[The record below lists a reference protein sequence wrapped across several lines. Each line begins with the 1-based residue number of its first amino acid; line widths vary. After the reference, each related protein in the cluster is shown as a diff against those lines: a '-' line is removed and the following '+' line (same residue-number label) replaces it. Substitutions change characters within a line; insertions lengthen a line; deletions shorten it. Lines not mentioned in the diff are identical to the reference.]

1 MNEINIIRAKPG
13 HETLMANYFAVNEQH
28 LQPWSPRVPR
38 NYHSVETW
46 KQRLKERELEFKSD
60 QSVHFIGTDEQQ
72 SHVIG
77 SCSISNIVRGV
88 MQACHMG
95 YSIAE
100 RYQGQGY
107 MKCIVQFA
115 IKYAF
120 EELRLHRIMANH
132 MPANKRSEALLQNLG
147 FECEGVAKSYIL
159 INGRWEDHV
168 LNSLINP
175 DQRR

>member
-1 MNEINIIRAKPG
+1 MNEIKIIRAKPG
-13 HETLMANYFAVNEQH
+13 HETIMAKYFAVNEQH

-38 NYHSVETW
+38 NYQSVENW
-46 KQRLKERELEFKSD
+46 RQRLEERELEFKSG

-77 SCSISNIVRGV
+77 NCSISNIVSGV

-95 YSIAE
+95 YSMAE

-107 MKCIVQFA
+107 LKCIVQFA
-115 IKYAF
+115 VKYAF

-132 MPANKRSEALLQNLG
+132 MLANKRSEALLQSLG
-147 FECEGVAKSYIL
+147 FEREGVAKSYIL
-159 INGRWEDHV
+159 INGKWEDHV

-175 DQRR
+175 DQRW

>member
-1 MNEINIIRAKPG
+1 LNEINIIRAKPG
-13 HETLMANYFAVNEQH
+13 HETIMANYYAVNEQH
-28 LQPWSPRVPR
+28 LQLWSPRVPR
-38 NYHSVETW
+38 NHHSVENW
-46 KQRLKERELEFKSD
+46 KQRLKERELEFKGV

-100 RYQGQGY
+100 RYEGQGY
-107 MKCIVQFA
+107 MKCIVQFT

-120 EELRLHRIMANH
+120 EELKLHRIMANH

-147 FECEGVAKSYIL
+147 FEREGVAKSYIL
-159 INGRWEDHV
+159 INGKWEDHV

-175 DQRR
+175 DQRW